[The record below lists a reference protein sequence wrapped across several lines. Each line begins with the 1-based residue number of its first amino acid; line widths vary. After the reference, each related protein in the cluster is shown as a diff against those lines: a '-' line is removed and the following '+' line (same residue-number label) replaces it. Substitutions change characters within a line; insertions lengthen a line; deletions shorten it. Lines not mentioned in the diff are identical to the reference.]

1 MRVNVNDAVPDRD
14 NRLSKERISRPRRK
28 KEGKSKAIKEGKL

>member
-1 MRVNVNDAVPDRD
+1 MNVSDAVPDRD

-28 KEGKSKAIKEGKL
+28 KEEIKEGRL